1 MFLQLNE
8 KGDDVMQVNEEVYG
22 SKDKWSSLFTSTT
35 IKEESIPKQS
45 AFLASNGTY
54 NSLLQTAFLS
64 GVLSINNPIDDSIA
78 FVGVD
83 NGSWLTDRKWLAIG
97 KVGDEYVAEY
107 DVCKLKKKNSNPL
120 AYFSTPSAGTNNDLP
135 YVTNAYTSFWGYN
148 QSYVSGSANMSVRP
162 YTYISVKD
170 MVYVAMVRVIDKNP
184 ETLQYSDSY
193 TTKTF
198 DLYTYFKH
206 LHTDG
211 KHIYEHY
218 PYVIS
223 LFLIPV
229 YSLKT
234 KSSTNDY
241 RVPTNNSSIGSAK
254 PNIMTDFEDAVYPFD
269 DTGKSLRIL
278 TYLQSG
284 HSYND
289 NSFRTV
295 RPFSDPTSSIYTD
308 YTISYNP
315 VYVAGQR
322 NLWVSVSKTTNQMHC
337 VYSNVKTK
345 YYLDNTVWRIAR
357 WLTKVDDANSEE
369 TYAEYMKQCAYLGCF
384 FTDSYDYAVKVPTW
398 DYDRCHIG
406 IIDDNGITH
415 GEYSTGEKNREQK
428 QWNWE
433 SFDENN
439 YSPSKKPTG
448 EDKEKPSTPYNYN
461 SNLNVG
467 LDGGNYY
474 AMSKYELN
482 AFKNWQHNVTNPAG
496 PLVVGTP
503 GEGEYSYELLGYN
516 LQFRF
521 NGVYPEGQI
530 LSLMYF
536 PFLVDEEMKR
546 HSTLIP
552 NSYIQLGNY
561 ETWGTDDWFG
571 SKIIPA
577 KATKIDS
584 GSNFVEMTSGEYPI
598 EEYYGDFRD
607 YSPYTSMSLIIPFHG
622 TIELDPGTWYGH
634 TINTRMV
641 VDIITGA
648 STTVIER
655 DGIPV
660 DTVQGQVG
668 VPVNLIAR
676 NVGDYASKLISNSQS
691 LNQQKFDNVK
701 LGVKTVAK
709 TASAL
714 GKGAVGIATKNIGLV
729 GSAVGDLV
737 SAGADVMSSRE
748 KYKNTE
754 FQIEHNQA
762 DSTVVSSNAPSVAQ
776 YLEMFPRLVIRYPTL
791 MAGFDSETYGK
802 TVGYACNIQDTV
814 GNFKGFTVFSGAD
827 LTGLS
832 CQEDIKTR
840 IFGLLQ
846 QGVIL

>member
-1 MFLQLNE
+1 MT
-8 KGDDVMQVNEEVYG
+8 VNTSVYG
-22 SKDKWSSLFTSTT
+22 SEDKWSAIFTSTT
-35 IKEESIPKQS
+35 IKEEAIPKQ
-45 AFLASNGTY
+45 AGFLASDGTY
-54 NSLLQTAFLS
+54 NSLLQTAFLN
-64 GVLSINNPIDDSIA
+64 GTLSINTPIDDSIA
-78 FVGVD
+78 FFGVD
-83 NGSWLTDRKWLAIG
+83 NGSWLTDRKWVANC
-97 KVGDEYVAEY
+97 KVGDEYVTEY
-107 DVCKLKKKNSNPL
+107 EVCKLKKKNVNPV
-120 AYFSTPSAGTNNDLP
+120 AYFSSPSSANDNNGP
-135 YVTNAYTSFWGYN
+135 YVSNPYTSFWGYD
-148 QSYVSGSANMSVRP
+148 QTYASGSANMSVRP

-170 MVYVAMVRVIDKNP
+170 MVYVAMVRVIDKDP
-184 ETLQYSDSY
+184 ETLLYSDSHAMRNY
-193 TTKTF
+193 
-198 DLYTYFKH
+198 DLFTYFKY
-206 LHTDG
+206 TNTNG
-211 KHIYEHY
+211 KHIYEDY
-218 PYVIS
+218 PYVIA
-223 LFLIPV
+223 LYLIPL
-229 YSLKT
+229 YALKT
-234 KSSTNDY
+234 VSSTGSY
-241 RVPTNNSSIGSAK
+241 RNPTNSSSIGSAK
-254 PNIMTDFEDAVYPFD
+254 PNVMNDFETGVYPYD
-269 DTGKSLRIL
+269 STGKPLKIL
-278 TYLQSG
+278 TYIQSG

-289 NSFRTV
+289 NSFYYSKNFGV
-295 RPFSDPTSSIYTD
+295 PTGSPHSANV
-308 YTISYNP
+308 SHNP
-315 VYVAGQR
+315 VYVAGIR
-322 NLWVSVSKTTNQMHC
+322 NLWSSISKTNNQMHC
-337 VYSNVKTK
+337 VYSNIKTS
-345 YYLDNTVWRIAR
+345 YYLDGNTWRIKR
-357 WLTKVDDANSEE
+357 WLTKVDGTNSEKI
-369 TYAEYMKQCAYLGCF
+369 YAEYMKQCAYLGTF
-384 FTDSYDYAVKVPTW
+384 FTDSYDYAEKAPTW

-406 IIDDNGITH
+406 IIDDNGVTH

-428 QWNWE
+428 QWVWE
-433 SFDENN
+433 SWKDTPFN
-439 YSPSKKPTG
+439 PSKKPGG
-448 EDKEKPSTPYNYN
+448 EDKEKPSSPYNYN

-482 AFKNWQHNVTNPAG
+482 VFKNWQHNVTNPAG

-503 GEGEYSYELLGYN
+503 GEGEYSYEQLGYN

-552 NSYIQLGNY
+552 DSYIQLGNY
-561 ETWGTDDWFG
+561 ETWGTDDWYG

-584 GSNFVEMTSGEYPI
+584 GSNFVEMPSGDYPI
-598 EEYYGDFRD
+598 EEYFGDFRD
-607 YSPYTSMSLIIPFHG
+607 YAPYTSMSLIIPFHG

-655 DGIPV
+655 DGIPI

-691 LNQQKFDNVK
+691 LNQQKFDNMK

-709 TASAL
+709 TASAV
-714 GKGAVGIATKNIGLV
+714 GKGALGIATKNIGLV

-737 SAGADVMSSRE
+737 SAGADVMSARE

-802 TVGYACNIQDTV
+802 TVGYACNIQDSI

-827 LTGLS
+827 LTGLT